1 MRLDHV
7 SHDCREK
14 GSSSFTFLKD
24 TTKEN
29 RLVGQLKLGNMN
41 NILCHG

>member
-1 MRLDHV
+1 MRSDHV

-14 GSSSFTFLKD
+14 GSSFFTFLKD

-29 RLVGQLKLGNMN
+29 KLVGQLKLGNMN
-41 NILCHG
+41 NILCYG